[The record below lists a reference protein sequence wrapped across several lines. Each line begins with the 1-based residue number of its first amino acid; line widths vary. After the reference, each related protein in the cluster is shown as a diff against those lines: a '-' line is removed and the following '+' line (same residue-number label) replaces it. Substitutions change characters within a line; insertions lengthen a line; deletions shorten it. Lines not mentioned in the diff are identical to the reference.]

1 MFVEHTRVMPD
12 YIAVRPSEISK
23 LLDMPA
29 RKSNQEDIY
38 RKVRFVK
45 ALLTLIKIK
54 KKNHQK
60 SVNRKKPT
68 YPVEISDKEKKERV
82 SNSQKSSSRSCK
94 GVTSN

>member
-54 KKNHQK
+54 KKKPPKKCQQK
-60 SVNRKKPT
+60 KTHLPCCNK
-68 YPVEISDKEKKERV
+68 
-82 SNSQKSSSRSCK
+82 
-94 GVTSN
+94 